1 MPRMTNM
8 AEKSVIVE
16 KFGPVSILKGLLAAY
31 IITIPAFMLFAL
43 ILANTDFPQRLIT
56 PAVVVTT
63 VVSVLTAGSVSTKGI
78 KRRGWLNG
86 GLVGFIYMV
95 VLYLFSSLVYDN
107 FAIDKYVITMT
118 IIGVLTG
125 AIGGILGINI
135 SSGGRSSRYRHVK
148 S

>member
-1 MPRMTNM
+1 MPRISNM
-8 AEKSVIVE
+8 APKTSDNEKL
-16 KFGPVSILKGLLAAY
+16 GPMSILKGMLAAY

-63 VVSVLTAGSVSTKGI
+63 IISVLTAGSVSTRGI
-78 KRRGWLNG
+78 KSRGWLNG
-86 GLVGFIYMV
+86 SIVGFIYMLI
-95 VLYLFSSLVYDN
+95 LYFFSSLTYDN
-107 FAIDKYVITMT
+107 FSVDKYVITMT
-118 IIGVLTG
+118 VIGVLTG

-135 SSGGRSSRYRHVK
+135 KSGSRIKRIG